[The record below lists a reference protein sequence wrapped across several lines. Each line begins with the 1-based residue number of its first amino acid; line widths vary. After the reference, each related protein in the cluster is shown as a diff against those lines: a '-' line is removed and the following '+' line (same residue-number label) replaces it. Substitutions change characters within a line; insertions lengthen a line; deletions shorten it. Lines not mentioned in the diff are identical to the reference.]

1 MVKQKKAEISKLDT
15 YNLNR
20 ITNNYQQWVCY
31 IDTVKMRIGNERTMW
46 DISESNMDL
55 ERKRSEQ
62 RMNLDVKL
70 KWTFST
76 GIEGS

>member
-1 MVKQKKAEISKLDT
+1 
-15 YNLNR
+15 
-20 ITNNYQQWVCY
+20 
-31 IDTVKMRIGNERTMW
+31 MRIGNERTMW